1 MWVFGY
7 GSLLWNPEFNPV
19 ESVRADLPGYT
30 RSFCMLSIHHRGTE
44 KKPGLVLALD
54 ESAVDSHC
62 MGMGLRVSDNEAEK
76 VLTELREREL
86 VSSAYLEKWIDLKLS
101 DGRLVPAVTYVVDRN
116 HPQYCQLE
124 LTNQAEIIAQAVGG
138 RGANWEYL
146 INTAD
151 FLQSLGIGDP
161 ELDWLVKEVT
171 KLGYGT

>member
-1 MWVFGY
+1 
-7 GSLLWNPEFNPV
+7 
-19 ESVRADLPGYT
+19 
-30 RSFCMLSIHHRGTE
+30 
-44 KKPGLVLALD
+44 
-54 ESAVDSHC
+54 
-62 MGMGLRVSDNEAEK
+62 MGMGLRVADNEAEK
-76 VLTELREREL
+76 VLTELRKREL

-124 LTNQAEIIAQAVGG
+124 LTHQAEIIAQAAGG

-151 FLQSLGIGDP
+151 LLKSLGIGDP